1 MHQYRSTSPPFRMRG
16 EAVNVLPRIVR
27 PPGREDESQN
37 ADRLVQEVRRVEVRD
52 LGPGQGQL

>member
-1 MHQYRSTSPPFRMRG
+1 MRG